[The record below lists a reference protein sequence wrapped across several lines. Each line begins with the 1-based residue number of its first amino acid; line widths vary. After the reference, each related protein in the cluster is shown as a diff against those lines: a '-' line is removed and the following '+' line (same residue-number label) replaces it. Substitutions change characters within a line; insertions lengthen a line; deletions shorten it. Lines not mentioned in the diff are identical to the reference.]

1 MQKVYKSRIIKTY
14 LKFMIRK
21 QIQKLSENRNL
32 AIIAVI
38 AVVNALGY
46 GIIIPILY
54 SYSRKF
60 GLSDFQNGLLFAL
73 FSLCSFLSTPLI
85 GRLSDKYGRKPLLV
99 ISITGTAISFI
110 IAAFAPSAI
119 FLFLA
124 RALDG
129 ITAGN
134 IPVASAVI
142 SDTTPPQDR
151 ARGFGIIGASFG
163 FGFLFGPAISA
174 ATVQFG
180 LNAPFLIAAAIS
192 IIAVLLTVFF
202 LPETNQHIGQVQ
214 KGKIFDIPK
223 LVNSVFDPNVGRTLL
238 ISLIYNFAFA
248 MFIFAYQPFFVKV
261 LHLNPG
267 QIALLFIQFGI
278 VGLIMQVF
286 VIQKIVRKFGEKK
299 VFMVAL
305 LIGSIS
311 YFLLFFV
318 NTLVL
323 FVALAFVTSA
333 ANSFVGPLIQTIL
346 SKETDER
353 SQGSIQG
360 LNASYV
366 SIGSIFGPIVAG
378 ILATFILPLPFF
390 AGSIVLFLC
399 FVLSFGIVLSN
410 RHLQHAF

>member
-1 MQKVYKSRIIKTY
+1 
-14 LKFMIRK
+14 MIRK

-305 LIGSIS
+305 LIGSI
-311 YFLLFFV
+311 Y
-318 NTLVL
+318 LVL
-323 FVALAFVTSA
+323 
-333 ANSFVGPLIQTIL
+333 
-346 SKETDER
+346 
-353 SQGSIQG
+353 
-360 LNASYV
+360 
-366 SIGSIFGPIVAG
+366 
-378 ILATFILPLPFF
+378 
-390 AGSIVLFLC
+390 
-399 FVLSFGIVLSN
+399 
-410 RHLQHAF
+410 

>member
-1 MQKVYKSRIIKTY
+1 MIK
-14 LKFMIRK
+14 R

-32 AIIAVI
+32 AIIGII

-54 SYSRKF
+54 SYSIKF
-60 GLSDFQNGLLFAL
+60 GLTDFQNGLLFAL
-73 FSLCSFLSTPLI
+73 FSLCSFISTPLI

-151 ARGFGIIGASFG
+151 AKGFGIIGASFG
-163 FGFLFGPAISA
+163 FGFLVGPAISA
-174 ATVQFG
+174 LTVG
-180 LNAPFLIAAAIS
+180 YGIHVPFLIAAGIS
-192 IIAVLLTVFF
+192 IVAVLLTVFF
-202 LPETNQHIGQVQ
+202 LPETNQHIGQMQ

-223 LVNSVFDPNVGRTLL
+223 LVKSIADPNVGMTLL
-238 ISLIYNFAFA
+238 ISLIYNFAFG
-248 MFIFAYQPFFVKV
+248 MFIFAFQPFFVKV
-261 LHLNPG
+261 LQLAPS
-267 QIALLFIQFGI
+267 QIALIFIQFGI
-278 VGLIMQVF
+278 IGLIMQLF
-286 VIQKIVRKFGEKK
+286 VIQKAVKKFGDKK
-299 VFMVAL
+299 VFTTAL
-305 LIGSIS
+305 IVGAIGYIAIFFIS
-311 YFLLFFV
+311 NV
-318 NTLVL
+318 WL
-323 FVALAFVTSA
+323 FVLLSFVTGA

-346 SKETDER
+346 SKETDEK

-360 LNASYV
+360 LNASYI
-366 SIGSIFGPIVAG
+366 SIGNIFGPIVAG
-378 ILATFILPLPFF
+378 GLATVLLPLPFLIGAIF
-390 AGSIVLFLC
+390 IIICYF
-399 FVLSFGIVLSN
+399 LSFRINVSKAN
-410 RHLQHAF
+410 THTF

>member
-1 MQKVYKSRIIKTY
+1 MIKRQ
-14 LKFMIRK
+14 F
-21 QIQKLSENRNL
+21 QKLSENRNL
-32 AIIAVI
+32 VIIGVI

-60 GLSDFQNGLLFAL
+60 GLTDFQNGMLFAL
-73 FSLCSFLSTPLI
+73 FSLCSFISTPFI

-99 ISITGTAISFI
+99 ISITGTALSFVV
-110 IAAFAPSAI
+110 AAFAPSAI

-151 ARGFGIIGASFG
+151 AKGFGIIGASFG
-163 FGFLFGPAISA
+163 FGFLVGPAISA
-174 ATVQFG
+174 ATVHLG
-180 LNAPFLIAAAIS
+180 LHVPFLIAAGIS
-192 IIAVLLTVFF
+192 VIAVLLTVFF
-202 LPETNQHIGQVQ
+202 LPETNQHIGQIQ
-214 KGKIFDIPK
+214 KGKIFDIPR
-223 LVNSVFDPNVGRTLL
+223 LVKSVFDPNVGRTLL
-238 ISLIYNFAFA
+238 ISLVYNFAFA

-261 LHLNPG
+261 LHLTPS
-267 QIALLFIQFGI
+267 QIALIFIQFGV

-286 VIQKIVRKFGEKK
+286 LIQKIVRKFGDKK
-299 VFMVAL
+299 VFMVSL
-305 LIGSIS
+305 LIGAIS
-311 YFLLFFV
+311 YFFLFFIH
-318 NTLVL
+318 TIGL
-323 FVALAFVTSA
+323 FIALAFITSA

-346 SKETDER
+346 SKETDEK

-378 ILATFILPLPFF
+378 VLATFMLPLPFF
-390 AGSIVLFLC
+390 AGSMALFLC
-399 FVLSFGIVLSN
+399 FILSFGIVLSN

>member
-1 MQKVYKSRIIKTY
+1 MIK
-14 LKFMIRK
+14 R

-60 GLSDFQNGLLFAL
+60 GLSDFENGLLFAL
-73 FSLCSFLSTPLI
+73 FSLCSFISTPFI

-99 ISITGTAISFI
+99 ISITGTALSFI

-151 ARGFGIIGASFG
+151 AKGFGIIGASFG

-180 LNAPFLIAAAIS
+180 LNTPFLIAAAIS

-202 LPETNQHIGQVQ
+202 LPETNKHIGQVQ
-214 KGKIFDIPK
+214 KGKIFDMPR
-223 LVNSVFDPNVGRTLL
+223 LVKSVFDPNVGRTLL

-248 MFIFAYQPFFVKV
+248 MFIFAYQPFFVKI
-261 LHLNPG
+261 LHLSPG
-267 QIALLFIQFGI
+267 QIALLFIQFGV
-278 VGLIMQVF
+278 VGLIMQIF
-286 VIQKIVRKFGEKK
+286 VIQKIVKRFGDKK
-299 VFMVAL
+299 VFMTAL
-305 LIGSIS
+305 LIGAIS
-311 YFLLFFV
+311 YFCLFFV
-318 NTLVL
+318 NTIEL
-323 FVALAFVTSA
+323 FILVALVTSA
-333 ANSFVGPLIQTIL
+333 ANSFIGPLIQTIL

-360 LNASYV
+360 LNASYI

-378 ILATFILPLPFF
+378 VLATFMLPLPFF
-390 AGSIVLFLC
+390 AGSMVLLLC
-399 FVLSFGIVLSN
+399 FILSFGIVLSN
-410 RHLQHAF
+410 RHLDHAF

>member
-1 MQKVYKSRIIKTY
+1 MIYKSRIIKTY

-142 SDTTPPQDR
+142 SDTNPP
-151 ARGFGIIGASFG
+151 
-163 FGFLFGPAISA
+163 IS
-174 ATVQFG
+174 
-180 LNAPFLIAAAIS
+180 
-192 IIAVLLTVFF
+192 
-202 LPETNQHIGQVQ
+202 
-214 KGKIFDIPK
+214 
-223 LVNSVFDPNVGRTLL
+223 
-238 ISLIYNFAFA
+238 
-248 MFIFAYQPFFVKV
+248 
-261 LHLNPG
+261 
-267 QIALLFIQFGI
+267 
-278 VGLIMQVF
+278 
-286 VIQKIVRKFGEKK
+286 
-299 VFMVAL
+299 
-305 LIGSIS
+305 
-311 YFLLFFV
+311 
-318 NTLVL
+318 
-323 FVALAFVTSA
+323 
-333 ANSFVGPLIQTIL
+333 
-346 SKETDER
+346 
-353 SQGSIQG
+353 
-360 LNASYV
+360 
-366 SIGSIFGPIVAG
+366 
-378 ILATFILPLPFF
+378 
-390 AGSIVLFLC
+390 
-399 FVLSFGIVLSN
+399 
-410 RHLQHAF
+410 